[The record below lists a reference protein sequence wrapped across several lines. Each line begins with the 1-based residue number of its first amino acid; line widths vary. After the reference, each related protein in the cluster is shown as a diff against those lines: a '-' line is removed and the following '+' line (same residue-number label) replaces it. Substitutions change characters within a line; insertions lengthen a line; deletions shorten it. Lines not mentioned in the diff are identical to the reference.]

1 MLNLQKT
8 YFPDSICYGCGP
20 ANADGLQLESLV
32 DGDKTIATWQAQAKH
47 QAYPGIVNGGVIGTL
62 LDCHCNISAAWFY
75 QQHNQLERPP
85 MTVTAQYEIKLLA
98 PTPPE
103 QPLQL
108 TAWVEK
114 IEGKKIW
121 MRGEL
126 KADEQLTATCQGLFI
141 AKEN

>member
-8 YFPDSICYGCGP
+8 YFPNSICYGCGP

-103 QPLQL
+103 QALQL

-114 IEGKKIW
+114 MEGKKIW

-126 KADEQLTATCQGLFI
+126 KAGEQLTATCQGLFI
-141 AKEN
+141 AKI